1 MGSLGAMEKGS
12 NDRYFQEDK
21 TPRKFVPEGI
31 EGRTAY
37 KGPLQD
43 TIYQLMGGV
52 RAGMGYTGSPDLKHY
67 VMKHNSHVWAL
78 FGLAKA
84 IHITYK
90 LQKNHQTIHFNLNQV

>member
-1 MGSLGAMEKGS
+1 VYRGMGSLGAMERGS

-21 TPRKFVPEGI
+21 TPKKFVPEGI

-52 RAGMGYTGSPDLKHY
+52 RSGMGYTGSKDLETLREEAQFTR
-67 VMKHNSHVWAL
+67 MGPA
-78 FGLAKA
+78 GLAES
-84 IHITYK
+84 HPHNVQITKESPNYS
-90 LQKNHQTIHFNLNQV
+90 F

>member
-1 MGSLGAMEKGS
+1 MQLKYSKVDNIKFIAAWDLRCYGKGS

-52 RAGMGYTGSPDLKHY
+52 RAGMGYTGSENLK
-67 VMKHNSHVWAL
+67 
-78 FGLAKA
+78 
-84 IHITYK
+84 IT
-90 LQKNHQTIHFNLNQV
+90 